1 VIRRIAPILVVA
13 TVALGGCALR
23 SDVRRLEEQLT
34 TMQDESNHRDSMLA
48 AQLTQVLAM
57 QREAGDSLAT
67 VKANLRAFRG
77 ETLGQLY
84 DVQKQLLQV
93 QELAGQSTRR
103 LNELRG
109 DLDARGQQ
117 LGGAAPAAGG
127 PSGASGVSGA
137 NNASAVQMYE
147 ASLQQLRRGSTGTA
161 RAGFRQFLD
170 QYPTAAEA
178 PDALYFIGESFSTEA
193 PDSAAAYYSQV
204 AEKYPSSPRAASALY
219 RLGSMA
225 ESAKDTTAARGY
237 YQRLIAKYPTSNE
250 AALARDRLKALGQ

>member
-1 VIRRIAPILVVA
+1 MTLRVA
-13 TVALGGCALR
+13 SALLLAGVALGGCALR

-34 TMQDESNHRDSMLA
+34 TMQDEEARRDSAQAARLA
-48 AQLTQVLAM
+48 QVIALQ
-57 QREAGDSLAT
+57 QRAGDSLAA
-67 VKANLRAFRG
+67 VQAALRSFRG
-77 ETLGQLY
+77 ETVGQLY
-84 DVQKQLLQV
+84 EVQKQLLQV

-117 LGGAAPAAGG
+117 LGGVTAAGG
-127 PSGASGVSGA
+127 AA
-137 NNASAVQMYE
+137 NASAVQMYE
-147 ASLQQLRRGSTGTA
+147 ASLQQLRRGSPSTA
-161 RAGFRQFLD
+161 RAGFRQFLE

-178 PDALYFIGESFSTEA
+178 PDALYFIGESFGSEA
-193 PDSAAAYYSQV
+193 PDSAAVYYGQV
-204 AEKYPSSPRAASALY
+204 VERYPNSARSASALY

-225 ESAKDTTAARGY
+225 ESARDVAGARGY

>member
-1 VIRRIAPILVVA
+1 VTRRIAPILVVA

-57 QREAGDSLAT
+57 QREAGDSLAA
-67 VKANLRAFRG
+67 VEASLRAFRG

-117 LGGAAPAAGG
+117 LSGPAPEAG
-127 PSGASGVSGA
+127 GVSGA

-161 RAGFRQFLD
+161 RAGFRQFLE
-170 QYPTAAEA
+170 QYPTAPEA
-178 PDALYFIGESFSTEA
+178 ADAVYFIGESFSTEA
-193 PDSAAAYYSQV
+193 PDSAAMYYTQV
-204 AEKYPSSPRAASALY
+204 ADKYPSSPRAASALY

-225 ESAKDTTAARGY
+225 ESARDTTAARGY

>member
-1 VIRRIAPILVVA
+1 VTRRIAPILVVA

-34 TMQDESNHRDSMLA
+34 TMQDESSHRDSMLA

-57 QREAGDSLAT
+57 QRETGDSLAA
-67 VKANLRAFRG
+67 VEASLRAFRG

-117 LGGAAPAAGG
+117 LSGPAPAAGG
-127 PSGASGVSGA
+127 AGT
-137 NNASAVQMYE
+137 ASAVQMYE

-161 RAGFRQFLD
+161 RAGFRQFLE
-170 QYPTAAEA
+170 QYPTAPEA
-178 PDALYFIGESFSTEA
+178 ADAVYFIGESFSTEA
-193 PDSAAAYYSQV
+193 PDSAAAYYTEV
-204 AEKYPSSPRAASALY
+204 ADKYPTSPRAASALY

-225 ESAKDTTAARGY
+225 ESARDTTAARGY

>member
-1 VIRRIAPILVVA
+1 MIRRIAPILVVA

-34 TMQDESNHRDSMLA
+34 TMQDESDRRDSLLA
-48 AQLTQVLAM
+48 AQLTQVMAL
-57 QREAGDSLAT
+57 QRQANDSLASVEASLLT
-67 VKANLRAFRG
+67 FRG

-93 QELAGQSTRR
+93 QELTGLSSRR

-109 DLDARGQQ
+109 ELDARGQQ
-117 LGGAAPAAGG
+117 LSGVTPAAGG
-127 PSGASGVSGA
+127 PTS
-137 NNASAVQMYE
+137 ASAVQMYE

-170 QYPTAAEA
+170 QYPTASEA
-178 PDALYFIGESFSTEA
+178 PDALYFIGESFSTDA
-193 PDSAAAYYSQV
+193 PDSAAAYYTQV
-204 AEKYPSSPRAASALY
+204 ADTYPASPRAASALY

-225 ESAKDTTAARGY
+225 ESARDTAAARGY

>member
-1 VIRRIAPILVVA
+1 MIRRFTPTLVLA

-34 TMQDESNHRDSMLA
+34 TMQEENQQRDAARA
-48 AQLTQVLAM
+48 AQLTEIIALQQA
-57 QREAGDSLAT
+57 AGDSLEA
-67 VKANLRAFRG
+67 VEASLRTFRG

-103 LNELRG
+103 LSELRG

-117 LGGAAPAAGG
+117 LGGAATPGAAPGN
-127 PSGASGVSGA
+127 P
-137 NNASAVQMYE
+137 SAVQMYE

-161 RAGFRQFLD
+161 RAGFRQFLA

-178 PDALYFIGESFSTEA
+178 PDALYFIGESFTAEA
-193 PDSAAAYYSQV
+193 PDSAAAYYAQV
-204 AEKYPSSPRAASALY
+204 VERYPASVRAASALY

-225 ESAKDTTAARGY
+225 EAARDTTAARGY
-237 YQRLIAKYPTSNE
+237 YQQVVAKFPTSNE
-250 AALARDRLKALGQ
+250 AALARDRLRALGQ

>member
-1 VIRRIAPILVVA
+1 MIRRPTLGLVLA

-34 TMQDESNHRDSMLA
+34 TMQDDQERRDSLLA
-48 AQLTQVLAM
+48 AQLTQVLAL
-57 QREAGDSLAT
+57 QRQADDSLTAT
-67 VKANLRAFRG
+67 ATALQSFRG

-93 QELAGQSTRR
+93 QELTGQSTRR
-103 LNELRG
+103 LSELRG

-117 LGGAAPAAGG
+117 LPGAPDAPAGAGN
-127 PSGASGVSGA
+127 PT
-137 NNASAVQMYE
+137 AVQMYE
-147 ASLQQLRRGSTGTA
+147 ASLQQLRRGSNATA
-161 RAGFRQFLD
+161 RAGFRQFLQ

-178 PDALYFIGESFSTEA
+178 PDALYFIGESFATES
-193 PDSAAAYYSQV
+193 PDSAAAYYTQV
-204 AEKYPSSPRAASALY
+204 ADRYPASARSASALY
-219 RLGSMA
+219 RLGAMA
-225 ESAKDTTAARGY
+225 ETARDTAAARGY

>member
-1 VIRRIAPILVVA
+1 MIRRIAPVLALA

-34 TMQDESNHRDSMLA
+34 TMQDDNDRRDSLRA
-48 AQLTQVLAM
+48 AQLTQILALQ
-57 QREAGDSLAT
+57 QRTTDSLAA
-67 VKANLRAFRG
+67 VQASLLAFRG

-84 DVQKQLLQV
+84 DVQKQILQV
-93 QELAGQSTRR
+93 QELTGQSTRR

-117 LGGAAPAAGG
+117 LSGAAPAAGG
-127 PSGASGVSGA
+127 AA
-137 NNASAVQMYE
+137 NASAVQMYE
-147 ASLQQLRRGSTGTA
+147 ASLQQLRRGSPTTA
-161 RAGFRQFLD
+161 RAGFRQFLE

-178 PDALYFIGESFSTEA
+178 PDALYFIGESFGTET
-193 PDSAAAYYSQV
+193 PDSAAAYYTQV
-204 AEKYPSSPRAASALY
+204 ADRFPASARAASALY
-219 RLGSMA
+219 RLGAMA
-225 ESAKDTTAARGY
+225 ESARDTTAARGY

>member
-1 VIRRIAPILVVA
+1 MIGRFAPIFVLA

-34 TMQDESNHRDSMLA
+34 TMQDESDRRDSMLA
-48 AQLTQVLAM
+48 AQLTQVLAL
-57 QREAGDSLAT
+57 QRQANDSLSAVEASVLT
-67 VKANLRAFRG
+67 FRG

-117 LGGAAPAAGG
+117 LGGPAPAAGG
-127 PSGASGVSGA
+127 ASS
-137 NNASAVQMYE
+137 ASAVQMYE

-161 RAGFRQFLD
+161 RAGFRQFLE
-170 QYPTAAEA
+170 QYPTASEA

-204 AEKYPSSPRAASALY
+204 AERYPASPRAASALY
-219 RLGSMA
+219 RLGAMA

>member
-1 VIRRIAPILVVA
+1 MIRRIAPILVVA

-23 SDVRRLEEQLT
+23 SDVRRLEEQLN
-34 TMQDESNHRDSMLA
+34 TMQDESNRRDSMLA

-57 QREAGDSLAT
+57 QRAAGDSLAA
-67 VKANLRAFRG
+67 VEANLRSFRG

-117 LGGAAPAAGG
+117 LSGPAPTAGGA
-127 PSGASGVSGA
+127 SS
-137 NNASAVQMYE
+137 ASAVQMYE

-161 RAGFRQFLD
+161 RAGFRQFLE
-170 QYPTAAEA
+170 QYPTAPEA
-178 PDALYFIGESFSTEA
+178 ADAVYFIGESFSTEA
-193 PDSAAAYYSQV
+193 PDSAAAYYTQV
-204 AEKYPSSPRAASALY
+204 AEQYPTSPRAASALY

-225 ESAKDTTAARGY
+225 ESARDTTAARGY

>member
-1 VIRRIAPILVVA
+1 MIRRIAPVLALA

-34 TMQDESNHRDSMLA
+34 TMQDDNDRRDSLRA
-48 AQLTQVLAM
+48 AQLTQILALQ
-57 QREAGDSLAT
+57 QRTTDSLAA
-67 VKANLRAFRG
+67 VQASLLAFRG

-84 DVQKQLLQV
+84 DVQKQILQV
-93 QELAGQSTRR
+93 QELTGQSTRR

-117 LGGAAPAAGG
+117 LSGAAPAAGG
-127 PSGASGVSGA
+127 AA
-137 NNASAVQMYE
+137 NASAVQMYE
-147 ASLQQLRRGSTGTA
+147 ASLQQLRRGSPTTA
-161 RAGFRQFLD
+161 RAGFRQFLE

-178 PDALYFIGESFSTEA
+178 PDALYFIGESFGTET
-193 PDSAAAYYSQV
+193 PDSAAAYYTQV
-204 AEKYPSSPRAASALY
+204 ADRFPASARAASALY
-219 RLGSMA
+219 RLGAMA
-225 ESAKDTTAARGY
+225 ESARDTTAARVY

>member
-1 VIRRIAPILVVA
+1 
-13 TVALGGCALR
+13 
-23 SDVRRLEEQLT
+23 
-34 TMQDESNHRDSMLA
+34 MLA
-48 AQLTQVLAM
+48 L
-57 QREAGDSLAT
+57 QRQAGDSLAA
-67 VKANLRAFRG
+67 VEANLLAFRG

-84 DVQKQLLQV
+84 DVQRQMLQV

-117 LGGAAPAAGG
+117 LTGAAPAGG
-127 PSGASGVSGA
+127 ASGAS
-137 NNASAVQMYE
+137 NASAVQMYE

-161 RAGFRQFLD
+161 RAGFRQFLE
-170 QYPTAAEA
+170 QYPTAPEA
-178 PDALYFIGESFSTEA
+178 VDALYFIGESFSTEA
-193 PDSAAAYYSQV
+193 PDSAAAYYTQV
-204 AEKYPSSPRAASALY
+204 ADKYPSSPRAASALY

>member
-1 VIRRIAPILVVA
+1 MIRRIAPVLALA

-34 TMQDESNHRDSMLA
+34 TMQDDNDRRDSLRA
-48 AQLTQVLAM
+48 AQLTQILALQ
-57 QREAGDSLAT
+57 QRTTDSLAA
-67 VKANLRAFRG
+67 VQASLLAFRG

-84 DVQKQLLQV
+84 DVQKQILQV
-93 QELAGQSTRR
+93 QELTGQSTRR

-117 LGGAAPAAGG
+117 LSGAAPAAGG
-127 PSGASGVSGA
+127 AA
-137 NNASAVQMYE
+137 NASAVQMYE
-147 ASLQQLRRGSTGTA
+147 ASLQQLRRGSPTTA
-161 RAGFRQFLD
+161 RAGFRQFLE

-178 PDALYFIGESFSTEA
+178 PDALYFIGESFGTET
-193 PDSAAAYYSQV
+193 PDSAAAYYTQV
-204 AEKYPSSPRAASALY
+204 ADRFPASARAASALY
-219 RLGSMA
+219 RLGAMA
-225 ESAKDTTAARGY
+225 ESARDTAAARGY

>member
-1 VIRRIAPILVVA
+1 MIPRITPILVVA

-34 TMQDESNHRDSMLA
+34 TMQDENAHRDSMLA
-48 AQLTQVLAM
+48 AQLTQVLAI
-57 QREAGDSLAT
+57 QQQAGDSLAA
-67 VKANLRAFRG
+67 VEANLRAFRG

-93 QELAGQSTRR
+93 QELAGQSSRR

-117 LGGAAPAAGG
+117 LSGATPAAGG
-127 PSGASGVSGA
+127 ASGAGGA
-137 NNASAVQMYE
+137 SNASAVQMYE

-161 RAGFRQFLD
+161 RAGFRQFLE
-170 QYPTAAEA
+170 QYPTAPEA
-178 PDALYFIGESFSTEA
+178 ADAVYFIGESFSTEA
-193 PDSAAAYYSQV
+193 PDSAATYYTEV
-204 AEKYPSSPRAASALY
+204 ADKYPSSPRAASALY

>member
-1 VIRRIAPILVVA
+1 MIRRIAPVLALA

-34 TMQDESNHRDSMLA
+34 TMQDESDRRDSLLA
-48 AQLTQVLAM
+48 AQLTQVIAL
-57 QREAGDSLAT
+57 QRQANDSLASVEASLLT
-67 VKANLRAFRG
+67 FRG

-93 QELAGQSTRR
+93 QELTGLSSRR

-109 DLDARGQQ
+109 ELDARGQQ
-117 LGGAAPAAGG
+117 LSGAAPAAGG
-127 PSGASGVSGA
+127 ATS
-137 NNASAVQMYE
+137 ASAVQMYE

-170 QYPTAAEA
+170 QYPTASEA

-193 PDSAAAYYSQV
+193 PDSAAAYYTQV
-204 AEKYPSSPRAASALY
+204 ADTYPASPRAASALY

-225 ESAKDTTAARGY
+225 ESARDTAAARGY

>member
-48 AQLTQVLAM
+48 AQLTQVLAL
-57 QREAGDSLAT
+57 QRQAGDSLA
-67 VKANLRAFRG
+67 AAEASLLAFRG
-77 ETLGQLY
+77 ETLGQFY

-93 QELAGQSTRR
+93 QELAGQSSRR

-117 LGGAAPAAGG
+117 LSGPAPAAGG
-127 PSGASGVSGA
+127 AS
-137 NNASAVQMYE
+137 NASAVQMYE

-161 RAGFRQFLD
+161 RAGFRQFLE
-170 QYPTAAEA
+170 QYPTAPEA
-178 PDALYFIGESFSTEA
+178 ADAVYFIGESFSTEA
-193 PDSAAAYYSQV
+193 PDSAAAYYTQV
-204 AEKYPSSPRAASALY
+204 ADKYPASPRAASALY

-225 ESAKDTTAARGY
+225 ESSKDTAAARGY

>member
-1 VIRRIAPILVVA
+1 VTHPTTLALALA

-23 SDVRRLEEQLT
+23 SDVRRLEDQLT
-34 TMQDESNHRDSMLA
+34 TMQDDTDRRDSLRA
-48 AQLTQVLAM
+48 AQLTQLIALQ
-57 QREAGDSLAT
+57 QRASDSLAAIET
-67 VKANLRAFRG
+67 ALQAFRG

-117 LGGAAPAAGG
+117 LGGAGAPAGGGAPAGT
-127 PSGASGVSGA
+127 PSAA
-137 NNASAVQMYE
+137 QMYE
-147 ASLQQLRRGSTGTA
+147 ASLQQLRRGSTATA
-161 RAGFRQFLD
+161 RAGFRQFLQ

-178 PDALYFIGESFSTEA
+178 PDALYFIGESFATES
-193 PDSAAAYYSQV
+193 PDSATAYYTQV
-204 AEKYPSSPRAASALY
+204 ADRYPASTRSASALY
-219 RLGSMA
+219 RLGAMA
-225 ESAKDTTAARGY
+225 EVARDTAAARGY

>member
-1 VIRRIAPILVVA
+1 MVFALA
-13 TVALGGCALR
+13 AVALGGCALR

-34 TMQDESNHRDSMLA
+34 TMQDDNDRRDSLRA
-48 AQLTQVLAM
+48 AQLTQIMALQERAN
-57 QREAGDSLAT
+57 DSLASVET
-67 VKANLRAFRG
+67 ALLAFRG

-93 QELAGQSTRR
+93 QELTGQSTRR
-103 LNELRG
+103 LSEMRG

-117 LGGAAPAAGG
+117 LPGAANAPAGAGN
-127 PSGASGVSGA
+127 PT
-137 NNASAVQMYE
+137 AVQMYE

-161 RAGFRQFLD
+161 RAGFRQFLQ

-178 PDALYFIGESFSTEA
+178 PDALYFIGESFATEF
-193 PDSAAAYYSQV
+193 PDSAAAYYTQV
-204 AEKYPSSPRAASALY
+204 ADRYPASARAASALY
-219 RLGSMA
+219 RLGAMA
-225 ESAKDTTAARGY
+225 EAAKDTAAARGD

>member
-1 VIRRIAPILVVA
+1 MIRRIAPILVVA

-23 SDVRRLEEQLT
+23 SDVRQLEEQLT

-48 AQLTQVLAM
+48 AQLTQVLAI
-57 QREAGDSLAT
+57 QREAGDSLAA
-67 VKANLRAFRG
+67 VEANLRAFRG

-117 LGGAAPAAGG
+117 LGGATIAVVG
-127 PSGASGVSGA
+127 GASGVSGA
-137 NNASAVQMYE
+137 NTASAVQMYE

-161 RAGFRQFLD
+161 RAGFRQFLE
-170 QYPTAAEA
+170 QYPTAPEA
-178 PDALYFIGESFSTEA
+178 ADAVYFIGESFSAEA
-193 PDSAAAYYSQV
+193 PDSAAAYYTQV
-204 AEKYPSSPRAASALY
+204 ADKYPTSPRAASALY

-225 ESAKDTTAARGY
+225 ESSKDTTAARGY

>member
-1 VIRRIAPILVVA
+1 VIRRFAPILVLV
-13 TVALGGCALR
+13 TVVLGGCALR

-34 TMQDESNHRDSMLA
+34 TMQDENQQRDAARA
-48 AQLTQVLAM
+48 AQLTEIITLQ
-57 QREAGDSLAT
+57 QRTSDSLVA
-67 VKANLRAFRG
+67 VESALRAFRG

-117 LGGAAPAAGG
+117 LGGATPTGAAPGN
-127 PSGASGVSGA
+127 P
-137 NNASAVQMYE
+137 SAVQMYE
-147 ASLQQLRRGSTGTA
+147 ASLQQLRRGSPGTA
-161 RAGFRQFLD
+161 RAGFRQFLT

-178 PDALYFIGESFSTEA
+178 PDALYFIGESFTTEA
-193 PDSAAAYYSQV
+193 PDSAAAYYTQV
-204 AEKYPSSPRAASALY
+204 AERYPTSARAASALY

-225 ESAKDTTAARGY
+225 EAARDTTAARGY
-237 YQRLIAKYPTSNE
+237 YQQVVARFPTSNE
-250 AALARDRLKALGQ
+250 AALARDRLRALGQ

>member
-1 VIRRIAPILVVA
+1 MTPRVVSALLVA

-23 SDVRRLEEQLT
+23 SDVRRLEDQLT
-34 TMQDESNHRDSMLA
+34 TMQDQDAKRDSMQA
-48 AQLTQVLAM
+48 AQLTQVIAL
-57 QREAGDSLAT
+57 QRQANDSLMAAQRT
-67 VKANLRAFRG
+67 LVAFRG

-84 DVQKQLLQV
+84 EVQKQLLQV

-117 LGGAAPAAGG
+117 I
-127 PSGASGVSGA
+127 SGAGA
-137 NNASAVQMYE
+137 GATNASAVQMYE

-161 RAGFRQFLD
+161 RAGFRQFLE
-170 QYPTAAEA
+170 QYPTATEA

-193 PDSAAAYYSQV
+193 PDSAATYYGQV
-204 AEKYPSSPRAASALY
+204 VERYPSSPRAASALY
-219 RLGSMA
+219 RLGAMA
-225 ESAKDTTAARGY
+225 ESARDTTAARGY

>member
-67 VKANLRAFRG
+67 VEANLRAFRG

-117 LGGAAPAAGG
+117 LSGPAPAAGG
-127 PSGASGVSGA
+127 AGGA

-161 RAGFRQFLD
+161 RAGFRQFLE
-170 QYPTAAEA
+170 QYPTAPEA
-178 PDALYFIGESFSTEA
+178 ADAVYFIGESFSTEA
-193 PDSAAAYYSQV
+193 PDSAAAYYTQV
-204 AEKYPSSPRAASALY
+204 ADKYPSSPRAASALY

-225 ESAKDTTAARGY
+225 ESARDTTAARGY

>member
-1 VIRRIAPILVVA
+1 MIRRIAPVLALA

-34 TMQDESNHRDSMLA
+34 SMQDDNDRRDSLRA
-48 AQLTQVLAM
+48 AQLTQILAL
-57 QREAGDSLAT
+57 QRQTSDSLAA
-67 VKANLRAFRG
+67 VQASLLAFRG

-84 DVQKQLLQV
+84 DVQKQILQV
-93 QELAGQSTRR
+93 QELTGQSTRR

-117 LGGAAPAAGG
+117 LSGATPAAGG
-127 PSGASGVSGA
+127 AA
-137 NNASAVQMYE
+137 NASAVQMYE
-147 ASLQQLRRGSTGTA
+147 ASLQQLRRGSPTTA
-161 RAGFRQFLD
+161 RAGFRQFLE

-178 PDALYFIGESFSTEA
+178 PDALYFIGESFGAEA
-193 PDSAAAYYSQV
+193 PDSAAAYYTQV
-204 AEKYPSSPRAASALY
+204 ADRFPASARAASALY
-219 RLGSMA
+219 RLGGMA